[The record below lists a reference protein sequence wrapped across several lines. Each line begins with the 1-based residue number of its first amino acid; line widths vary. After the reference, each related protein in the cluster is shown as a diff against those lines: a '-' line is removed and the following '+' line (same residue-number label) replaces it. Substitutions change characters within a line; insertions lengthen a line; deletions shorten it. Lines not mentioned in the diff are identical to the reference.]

1 MITHSKKLYA
11 VREISLDWG
20 SREVRKWL
28 AHDYWSE
35 RILAFTSI
43 EAARRFAK
51 TANENTV
58 LKSGQA
64 YCFHE
69 ARALPKSHHKNAI
82 IVIS

>member
-11 VREISLDWG
+11 VREISRDWG
-20 SREVRKWL
+20 EREVRKWL

-51 TANENTV
+51 KVNGNTG
-58 LKSGQA
+58 LKSGQI

-82 IVIS
+82 IVI

>member
-1 MITHSKKLYA
+1 MITHSKLYA

-51 TANENTV
+51 KVNENTV

-64 YCFHE
+64 YRYCE
-69 ARALPKSHHKNAI
+69 ARALPKSHHNNAI
-82 IVIS
+82 IVI